1 MELELDTKLLPDLRL
16 ELLFVEFLSLRLLSL
31 DVLESMSQK
40 I

>member
-1 MELELDTKLLPDLRL
+1 MELELDRKLLPDLGL
-16 ELLFVEFLSLRLLSL
+16 EVLFVEFLSLRLLSL